1 MKSFRIVVIALAL
14 MMLVSAFTGCS
25 SAATETESVS
35 ETVAAD
41 TTEEV
46 AAADDEIKIGFI
58 MKVVNP
64 YFEVMQEGAEA
75 KAEELGVTL
84 LCEAALEHTDI
95 EGQIAIIE
103 DMISQG
109 VDAICIAPS
118 GSKEVV
124 PALALAIA
132 AGIPVVDV
140 DNRLDAE
147 TVEAAGLDPIPYVGV
162 EDINSAYMAAS
173 YLVEQIGGEGKVAI
187 LEGIRGVDNAENRR
201 AGAEKAFNEAEGIEI
216 VASQTANWGAEEAL
230 NVFTNILQANPD
242 LKGVFCANDQMA
254 FGAIQAIEAIGKT
267 GEILVVGIDAEE
279 QAYVYIREGKML
291 ATIHQNQDQ
300 QGATAVETA
309 LMMINGE
316 AVDTEIIVPTLL
328 KTIDEIGE

>member
-1 MKSFRIVVIALAL
+1 MKSFRIVVIALTL
-14 MMLVSAFTGCS
+14 MMLVSAFAGCS
-25 SAATETESVS
+25 SATTETESVS

-41 TTEEV
+41 TTEDV
-46 AAADDEIKIGFI
+46 AAADEIKIGFI

-124 PALALAIA
+124 PALELAIK

-147 TVEAAGLDPIPYVGV
+147 TVAAAGLDPIPYVGV

-201 AGAEKAFNEAEGIEI
+201 AGAEKAFNEASGIEI

-242 LKGVFCANDQMA
+242 LNGVFCANDQMA

-279 QAYVYIREGKML
+279 QAYAYIREGKML
-291 ATIHQNQDQ
+291 ATIHQNQDA

-309 LMMINGE
+309 FKMINGE
-316 AVDTEIIVPTLL
+316 DVDTEIIVLTLL